1 MKRVLFVCVENAGRS
16 QMAAAFANHLG
27 EGRILAESAGT
38 TPAVHVNPIVV
49 KAMMEKGLDVSQ
61 NRPAMLDLEQAKRA
75 DMIITMGCSV
85 AEICP
90 APLLKNNVDWGL
102 KDPKGKSLE
111 EVREIR
117 DEIERTVQKLLS
129 ELHA

>member
-16 QMAAAFANHLG
+16 QMAAAFANNLG
-27 EGRILAESAGT
+27 KGRVLAESAGT
-38 TPAVHVNPIVV
+38 MLAEHVNPAVV
-49 KAMMEKGLDVSQ
+49 RAMKEKGWDISQ
-61 NRPAMLDLEQAKRA
+61 SRPRMLDLERAKRA

-90 APLLKNNVDWGL
+90 APLLKYSVDWGL
-102 KDPKGKSLE
+102 KDPRGKSLE

-117 DEIERTVQKLLS
+117 DEIERRVQKLLS
-129 ELHA
+129 ELDA

>member
-16 QMAAAFANHLG
+16 QMAAAFANSLG
-27 EGRILAESAGT
+27 KGRILAESAGT
-38 TPAVHVNPIVV
+38 IPAEHVNPLVV
-49 KAMMEKGLDVSQ
+49 KVMMEKGLDISR
-61 NRPAMLDLEQAKRA
+61 NRPAILDLEQAKRA

-90 APLLKNNVDWGL
+90 ASLLKNSVDWGL

-117 DEIERTVQKLLS
+117 DEIVRRVQKLFS

>member
-1 MKRVLFVCVENAGRS
+1 MKRVLFVCVVSAGRS

-38 TPAVHVNPIVV
+38 MPAEQVNPIVV
-49 KAMMEKGLDVSQ
+49 RAMMEKGLDISQ
-61 NRPAMLDLEQAKRA
+61 NRPVMLDLKKAKRA
-75 DMIITMGCSV
+75 DMIITMRCSV
-85 AEICP
+85 AEIYP
-90 APLLKNNVDWGL
+90 APLLKKNVDWGL

>member
-1 MKRVLFVCVENAGRS
+1 
-16 QMAAAFANHLG
+16 MAAAFANHLG
-27 EGRILAESAGT
+27 KGRILAESAGT
-38 TPAVHVNPIVV
+38 TPAEHVNPIVV

-90 APLLKNNVDWGL
+90 APLLKNTVDWGL
-102 KDPKGKSLE
+102 KDPRGKSLE
-111 EVREIR
+111 QVREIR
-117 DEIERTVQKLLS
+117 DEIERMVQKLLS
-129 ELHA
+129 ELQA